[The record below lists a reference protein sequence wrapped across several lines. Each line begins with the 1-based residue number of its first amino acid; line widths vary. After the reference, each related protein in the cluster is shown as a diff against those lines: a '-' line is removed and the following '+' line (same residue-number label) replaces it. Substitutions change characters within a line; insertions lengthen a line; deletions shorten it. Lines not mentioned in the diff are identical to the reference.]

1 MKKNMYSLML
11 NEEVVRAVDELAAQK
26 GTNRSALINEILAEH
41 MSMVTPQKRVA
52 NIIDDVF
59 RLMSSTNLLVAA
71 ERTNVFSVKSALPYR
86 YRPTLRYQV
95 EILHS
100 ADPRFGILTLSFRS
114 TARDLIKSLTAFV
127 EMWTELEEKYIAP
140 LLRDG
145 ALKYGIDDGVF
156 SRTLSH
162 PRDRIYDSEEI
173 AAAISEYVRIFDVCV
188 KNFLAG
194 RYTSIEELEPDFLSF
209 ERKYVI

>member
-11 NEEVVRAVDELAAQK
+11 NEEVVRAIDELASQQ

-41 MSMVTPQKRVA
+41 MSMVTPQKRIA

-71 ERTNVFSVKSALPYR
+71 ERTNVLSVKSALPYR

-95 EILHS
+95 ELLHS
-100 ADPRFGILTLSFRS
+100 SDPCFGILTLSFRS
-114 TARDLIKSLTAFV
+114 TAPDLLSSLAFFV
-127 EMWTELEEKYIAP
+127 EMWTELERKYIAP

-194 RYTSIEELEPDFLSF
+194 KYASADELEPDFLTFS
-209 ERKYVI
+209 RKYVM